1 MAQASAKML
10 SMKMRSTSIILRAAA
25 ARNGRRSLS
34 NTISAGIGADSPQIL
49 SMRRPVSLHRQMVFS
64 SPFSRVSRSNN
75 SSSDGGASNKSGTRP
90 KSNLHVT
97 LSHAASPNGN
107 NSSSSNDDNDH
118 HDFTTETYDFGEAED
133 TIDQRLQL
141 WHEAKQH
148 EFQKLDTQTS
158 KLLLL
163 NKNEKKSNIK
173 SIISQLQQWD
183 EFIASITT
191 DMDFDFRTKNPQY
204 PPSEF
209 MTSITYDAAEQAQ
222 RLLGHLIQQGND
234 NNMHPGV
241 EVSAYKLVM
250 NAWSNVFHWSS
261 GDRCGEVLEA
271 YGERYG
277 GDMNFMPSIDDY
289 KTVTKAHLKS
299 CSSRYNNVA
308 TTNDSSSVPSSSPGE
323 TALEILNLLTN
334 VYTAGDLFLK
344 PDVEL
349 YSHTIAVVRN
359 TLLDWKLR
367 RRLRN
372 VAATN
377 DENDETSLETQLTIE
392 LLNVLEQME
401 IAMSEEAGI
410 EGKDTQ
416 TQYCLEKWY
425 YIIRAYADVITVVS
439 KIPYNDELSTLTS
452 SQSCEQLLSK
462 LEEIVSSNV
471 DAIIQAVGEDKESN
485 QKLRNEIQRCIE
497 GAYLNRMSALLTHS
511 DLTTAIEN
519 ASTSEGIF
527 NMMKERSDGISPVGS
542 FLFPSPTIDHV
553 QALIRANLECLRGRY
568 STPESN
574 IVMSELEERPHLKAQ
589 RLLKELEMQQA
600 GRPIDGSLYSD
611 IAWVCTQLPYWSC
624 IYKQYKYSNAAN
636 SAKALLKHTM
646 DQYSQGSV
654 DFTSPNTATKMYHY
668 IFSLYSQLTTNS
680 RSIKDKEFAIKQC
693 LELFDDMDYWY
704 KESDGAIVKPVGHTL
719 RIILNTIHNSGLPSS
734 AKNAESMIQ
743 RLRSCGV
750 NASQGDHLLLMKI
763 CASDPAKVEEIL
775 NSVKEN
781 YHKDQSEKPT
791 TALYSECISAYAR
804 SRHQN
809 SSSKAMHLFD
819 ELIQLYESTGDPDFC
834 PDSTLFGATI
844 NAICKAKSKGDAH
857 LRNAIQL
864 LDKMEKSFDDGI
876 FDEGPNRYAYT
887 SILSAVSQ
895 SKVSDGHVFAEDL
908 LRRMNRRSRQV
919 NDSSILPDGVAY
931 TALIQTLARS
941 SCPDKIDRA
950 KKWFAEMESRFAEGN
965 PDLKP
970 NKITYTALIN
980 CWRTSGHK
988 DSGEQAQ
995 KILDLVEQRYSEGDY
1010 TLKPD
1015 TMLYS
1020 SVIDAWSR
1028 SKSNDK
1034 VKRAWGIYSRMKE
1047 QYSKGNMDMKP
1058 NDIIVSSYLF
1068 LAFVYH
1074 VT

>member
-1 MAQASAKML
+1 
-10 SMKMRSTSIILRAAA
+10 MKMRSTSIILRAVAA
-25 ARNGRRSLS
+25 HNGRRSLS
-34 NTISAGIGADSPQIL
+34 SIINASIGAGSPQTL
-49 SMRRPVSLHRQMVFS
+49 SMSNSWRSDAKYNRSVHADS
-64 SPFSRVSRSNN
+64 SFSRLSRSNN
-75 SSSDGGASNKSGTRP
+75 SSSDGASNNSGTRP

-97 LSHAASPNGN
+97 LSHDA
-107 NSSSSNDDNDH
+107 NSSSSNDDDDH
-118 HDFTTETYDFGEAED
+118 HNFTTETYDFGEAED

-141 WHEAKQH
+141 WHEAKQK

-163 NKNEKKSNIK
+163 NKSEKNSNIK

-183 EFIASITT
+183 TFIASITT
-191 DMDFDFRTKNPQY
+191 DMDFDFRIKNPQY

-222 RLLGHLIQQGND
+222 RLLGHFIQQGND

-250 NAWSNVFHWSS
+250 SAWSNVFHWSS

-277 GDMNFMPSIDDY
+277 GDMNYMPSIDDY

-299 CSSRYNNVA
+299 CSSRYNVT
-308 TTNDSSSVPSSSPGE
+308 TTNDLSSVPPSSPGE

-377 DENDETSLETQLTIE
+377 DVNDDTSLETQLTIE

-401 IAMSEEAGI
+401 IAMSEESGI
-410 EGKDTQ
+410 EDKDTK

-425 YIIRAYADVITVVS
+425 YIIRAYADVIAVLS
-439 KIPYNDELSTLTS
+439 KIPFNDELLTLTS
-452 SQSCEQLLSK
+452 SRSCEQLLSK
-462 LEEIVSSNV
+462 LEELVSSNI
-471 DAIIQAVGEDKESN
+471 DAIMQTVREDEESN
-485 QKLRNEIQRCIE
+485 QKLRDEIQRCIE
-497 GAYLNRMSALLTHS
+497 GAYLNRMSSLLSQS

-527 NMMKERSDGISPVGS
+527 NMMKERSEGVAPVGS
-542 FLFPSPTIDHV
+542 FLCPSPTVDHV
-553 QALIRANLECLRGRY
+553 QALIRVNLECLRGRY

-574 IVMSELEERPHLKAQ
+574 IVMSELEELPHLKAQ
-589 RLLKELEMQQA
+589 RLLKELEIQQA

-654 DFTSPNTATKMYHY
+654 DFPTPNTATKMYHY

-704 KESDGAIVKPVGHTL
+704 KESDGTVVKPVSHTL

-734 AKNAESMIQ
+734 AKTAETMLQ

-750 NASQGDHLLLMKI
+750 NASQGDHLIMMKI
-763 CASDPAKVEEIL
+763 CASDPTKVEEIL
-775 NSVKEN
+775 NRVKEN

-791 TALYSECISAYAR
+791 TALYSECVSAYAR
-804 SRHQN
+804 FRHQN
-809 SSSKAMHLFD
+809 SSSKAMSLFD
-819 ELIQLYESTGDPDFC
+819 ELIQLHESTGDPDFC

-844 NAICKAKSKGDAH
+844 NAICKSKSKGDAQ

-895 SKVSDGHVFAEDL
+895 SKVSDSHVLAEDL

-950 KKWFAEMESRFAEGN
+950 QKWFAEMESRFAEGN

-980 CWRTSGHK
+980 CWRTSGRK

-995 KILDLVEQRYSEGDY
+995 KILDLVEQRYLEGDY

-1015 TMLYS
+1015 AMLYS

-1028 SKSNDK
+1028 GKSNDK
-1034 VKRAWGIYSRMKE
+1034 VKRAWDIYSSMKE

-1058 NDIIVSSYLF
+1058 NDIIVSSYF
-1068 LAFVYH
+1068 LLVFIMLH
-1074 VT
+1074 